1 MAYHRIFATFA
12 QAIPGFTWSQV
23 GVNVIPADNDIPAV
37 AIDVPIRPGSGL
49 GGNGQNVQ
57 IAENTYTFQDS
68 VSWTHGKHNFRFG
81 AGLSREQNNQVGFHY
96 LAGEAFLSLA
106 DFHARLVRDA

>member
-1 MAYHRIFATFA
+1 MTF
-12 QAIPGFTWSQV
+12 PL
-23 GVNVIPADNDIPAV
+23 V
-37 AIDVPIRPGSGL
+37 AIDAGGSSGLNL

-81 AGLSREQNNQVGFHY
+81 AGLQREQNNQVGFHY
-96 LAGEAFLSLA
+96 LAGELFLSWA
-106 DFHARLVRDA
+106 DFMLGESGAQNGSRRKQRLWFHRPPRSL